1 MAASRY
7 NGALLLVGQLIA
19 HLVVCIP
26 SGHADNQPQCC
37 ATRQSEQK

>member
-26 SGHADNQPQCC
+26 SGAC
-37 ATRQSEQK
+37 R